1 MGIYDR
7 LASIC
12 YENVVVASNLPK
24 IEANIHLHDFSEC
37 LALISG
43 LRLKMKVC
51 EKWRKLA
58 GKTTLNGSSSGSV
71 MGSVWN
77 LRID

>member
-24 IEANIHLHDFSEC
+24 IEANIHLHDFFRVFSFNFGASIENE
-37 LALISG
+37 SV
-43 LRLKMKVC
+43 RKVAKIGR
-51 EKWRKLA
+51 ENHAKWQQQRQQSRA
-58 GKTTLNGSSSGSV
+58 AAAAA
-71 MGSVWN
+71 
-77 LRID
+77 